1 MHGLLFRISMGCEPP
16 SLISRCINP
25 INLSPLIPT
34 ALGFAEIRGFHAGE
48 RRKMDETPNLRLPY
62 LAAAQAQKHVTHNEA
77 IRALDA
83 VIQIA
88 VISKDTAS
96 PPASPA
102 DGDRYIVAPPP
113 SGDWSGHDGNIA
125 AFQDGAWM
133 FYEPRKGWLAW
144 VEDESRFH
152 VHDGAAW
159 SALSVGGIGSGA
171 AVLNAAS
178 NGAETAFHLLEEEL
192 TLSGS
197 YTQST
202 IQIPDRAIVFA
213 VGTRTTQ
220 AITGAASYDCGIA
233 GEPGKYGSALSV
245 AAGSTNSGVTGPTA
259 FYADTP
265 VRISANGGDFTAGKV
280 RVCIHYMLCTVPAS

>member
-1 MHGLLFRISMGCEPP
+1 
-16 SLISRCINP
+16 
-25 INLSPLIPT
+25 
-34 ALGFAEIRGFHAGE
+34 
-48 RRKMDETPNLRLPY
+48 MDETPNLKLPY

-83 VIQIA
+83 VVQIA
-88 VISKDTAS
+88 VVSRDVVA
-96 PPASPA
+96 PPTSPA
-102 DGDRYIVAPPP
+102 EGDRYIVAASS

-125 AFQDGAWM
+125 AFQDNTWM
-133 FYEPRKGWLAW
+133 FYEPQQGWLAW
-144 VEDESRFH
+144 VSDESRLY
-152 VHDGAAW
+152 VRDGTAW
-159 SALSVGGIGSGA
+159 AVFSAGGIGSTS

-178 NGAETAFHLLEEEL
+178 NGAETALYLLEEEL

-197 YTQST
+197 HMEST

-233 GEPGKYGSALSV
+233 GEPGKYGSSLAI

-280 RVCIHYMLCTVPAS
+280 RVCIHYMLCNAPAS